1 MLDLFF
7 GFLLFPMY
15 LWQTSTKMG
24 FVFTHYVFRV
34 LRIKK
39 KNIHLWFC
47 IDLTGRLPFFLAYVA
62 FGFFNSRNTGGFLN
76 TRKVFF
82 EYHNV
87 PMDTLKVIT
96 ALSTVGFLRK
106 PICNSQQRGP
116 CESSLCQFD
125 VFSSFPPSS
134 RLPPLVPFYRPRG
147 TNRVGSVKASRTVWV
162 GVTSHYSHLL
172 NSTLHMPPQA
182 SFV

>member
-1 MLDLFF
+1 MTH
-7 GFLLFPMY
+7 LLICHN
-15 LWQTSTKMG
+15 
-24 FVFTHYVFRV
+24 HYGALGLKRQ
-34 LRIKK
+34 
-39 KNIHLWFC
+39 NQ
-47 IDLTGRLPFFLAYVA
+47 GRLPFFLAYVA

-96 ALSTVGFLRK
+96 ALVQWGSCG
-106 PICNSQQRGP
+106 S
-116 CESSLCQFD
+116 
-125 VFSSFPPSS
+125 PSVIHN
-134 RLPPLVPFYRPRG
+134 REVLVRALFVPRG
-147 TNRVGSVKASRTVWV
+147 TNRVGSVKASRTVGV